1 MGEGA
6 TGTAERD
13 TARRHPGVKSKDVKL
28 KLTPILYG
36 RFVDLA
42 FKNGYLNPRELLG
55 DMVRL
60 VTLLGVSDH
69 IREICRIPS
78 APKHEEPGV

>member
-6 TGTAERD
+6 DGAAERD
-13 TARRHPGVKSKDVKL
+13 NATRHPGVKSKDVKL
-28 KLTPILYG
+28 RLTPILYS
-36 RFVDLA
+36 RFSDLA

-69 IREICRIPS
+69 IREILSDSVS
-78 APKHEEPGV
+78 AKA

>member
-60 VTLLGVSDH
+60 LGLLGVSEH
-69 IREICRIPS
+69 IRDVLSGTPG
-78 APKHEEPGV
+78 PKT